1 LVEHRTPNP
10 GAGGSN
16 PSWPAI
22 EQNFAQELVRIG
34 SKKETFSLSVNW
46 KDGLNMAAKKGE
58 RSSKNKAVAADQ
70 PASQKISPARIK
82 EFSGEVKSE
91 FKKIVWPDK
100 KVTIG
105 STGVVLVLV
114 FLVSVYLGAVD
125 LFIGKLVSY
134 ILK

>member
-1 LVEHRTPNP
+1 
-10 GAGGSN
+10 
-16 PSWPAI
+16 
-22 EQNFAQELVRIG
+22 
-34 SKKETFSLSVNW
+34 
-46 KDGLNMAAKKGE
+46 MAAKKSE
-58 RSSKNKAVAADQ
+58 RSSKNKPVATDQ
-70 PASQKISPARIK
+70 TAAKSFSFKRVK
-82 EFSGEVKSE
+82 EFVAEVKSE

-114 FLVSVYLGAVD
+114 FLVSVYLGSVD

>member
-1 LVEHRTPNP
+1 
-10 GAGGSN
+10 
-16 PSWPAI
+16 
-22 EQNFAQELVRIG
+22 
-34 SKKETFSLSVNW
+34 
-46 KDGLNMAAKKGE
+46 MAAKKSE
-58 RSSKNKAVAADQ
+58 RSSKNKAVATDQ
-70 PASQKISPARIK
+70 PAAKSFSLTRAK
-82 EFSGEVKSE
+82 EFAAEVKSE

-100 KVTIG
+100 KVTMS

>member
-1 LVEHRTPNP
+1 
-10 GAGGSN
+10 
-16 PSWPAI
+16 
-22 EQNFAQELVRIG
+22 
-34 SKKETFSLSVNW
+34 
-46 KDGLNMAAKKGE
+46 MAAKKGE
-58 RSSKNKAVAADQ
+58 RSSKNKAVAAEQ
-70 PASQKISPARIK
+70 PAAQKISIARIK

-91 FKKIVWPDK
+91 FKKIAWPDK
-100 KVTIG
+100 KVTMG

>member
-1 LVEHRTPNP
+1 
-10 GAGGSN
+10 
-16 PSWPAI
+16 
-22 EQNFAQELVRIG
+22 
-34 SKKETFSLSVNW
+34 
-46 KDGLNMAAKKGE
+46 
-58 RSSKNKAVAADQ
+58 
-70 PASQKISPARIK
+70 
-82 EFSGEVKSE
+82 VKSE
-91 FKKIVWPDK
+91 FKKIVWPDR

>member
-1 LVEHRTPNP
+1 MDN
-10 GAGGSN
+10 
-16 PSWPAI
+16 
-22 EQNFAQELVRIG
+22 
-34 SKKETFSLSVNW
+34 K
-46 KDGLNMAAKKGE
+46 MAAKKGE
-58 RSSKNKAVAADQ
+58 RSSKNKVVAVDEAAV
-70 PASQKISPARIK
+70 QKISLARIK
-82 EFSGEVKSE
+82 EFAGEVKSE
-91 FKKIVWPDK
+91 FKKIVWPDR

>member
-1 LVEHRTPNP
+1 
-10 GAGGSN
+10 
-16 PSWPAI
+16 
-22 EQNFAQELVRIG
+22 
-34 SKKETFSLSVNW
+34 
-46 KDGLNMAAKKGE
+46 MAAKKGE
-58 RSSKNKAVAADQ
+58 RSTKNKTVAGEQQA
-70 PASQKISPARIK
+70 AQKISPARIK
-82 EFSGEVKSE
+82 EFAGEVKSE